1 MDTKKN
7 TTLKKKQNKKI
18 NAVLH
23 SLFYDVSRL
32 SAQQQQQQQHN
43 NIGDENNEK
52 IYKWS

>member
-32 SAQQQQQQQHN
+32 SAQQQQQQHN
-43 NIGDENNEK
+43 NIADDNNEK
-52 IYKWS
+52 IYE

>member
-23 SLFYDVSRL
+23 SLFYDVSKP
-32 SAQQQQQQQHN
+32 SAQQQQQHN
-43 NIGDENNEK
+43 NITDDNNEK
-52 IYKWS
+52 IYE

>member
-23 SLFYDVSRL
+23 SLFYDVSRP
-32 SAQQQQQQQHN
+32 SVKQQQDN
-43 NIGDENNEK
+43 NIADDTNEK
-52 IYKWS
+52 IYE

>member
-32 SAQQQQQQQHN
+32 SAQQQQQQH
-43 NIGDENNEK
+43 
-52 IYKWS
+52 S

>member
-23 SLFYDVSRL
+23 SLFYDVSKS
-32 SAQQQQQQQHN
+32 SAQQQQHN
-43 NIGDENNEK
+43 NITDDNNEK
-52 IYKWS
+52 IYE

>member
-1 MDTKKN
+1 METKKN

-32 SAQQQQQQQHN
+32 SAQQQQQQHN
-43 NIGDENNEK
+43 NIADDNNEK
-52 IYKWS
+52 IYE